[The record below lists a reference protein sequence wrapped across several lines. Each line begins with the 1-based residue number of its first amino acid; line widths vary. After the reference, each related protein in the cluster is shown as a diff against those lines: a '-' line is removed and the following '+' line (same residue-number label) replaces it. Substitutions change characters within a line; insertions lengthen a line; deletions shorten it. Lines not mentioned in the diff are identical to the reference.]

1 MPELDKIIE
10 KADKRL
16 AGLGLLGFTGTTSS
30 AGALDRWPWTCVA
43 DGAAI
48 TTGNMIAAMA
58 DTLIARSFQMEGMC
72 NYPSAVTTSRGFA
85 FRDLVASNAPAA
97 VSWGEATVVFAIFM
111 AAQVADGLLT
121 YWGVTTL
128 GIHVEGNDLLA
139 TTMYWIGPGR
149 ALVSAKL
156 LACVCGYILYRT
168 ASHRPL
174 AIMAGLYIGVAVTP
188 WLLVWGGVMFG
199 Y

>member
-1 MPELDKIIE
+1 MP
-10 KADKRL
+10 
-16 AGLGLLGFTGTTSS
+16 GSS
-30 AGALDRWPWTCVA
+30 T
-43 DGAAI
+43 
-48 TTGNMIAAMA
+48 
-58 DTLIARSFQMEGMC
+58 ARSFQLEGMC
-72 NYPSAVTTSRGFA
+72 NYLPRVTPSHSLAMKRPSKATAATSWR
-85 FRDLVASNAPAA
+85 
-97 VSWGEATVVFAIFM
+97 EATIVFVIFTV
-111 AAQVADGLLT
+111 AQVLDGVLT

-139 TTMYWIGPGR
+139 ATMHAIGPMR

-174 AIMAGLYIGVAVTP
+174 AVMAGLYIGVAITP
-188 WLLVWGGVMFG
+188 WLLVLSGLLLES

>member
-1 MPELDKIIE
+1 M
-10 KADKRL
+10 
-16 AGLGLLGFTGTTSS
+16 
-30 AGALDRWPWTCVA
+30 
-43 DGAAI
+43 
-48 TTGNMIAAMA
+48 
-58 DTLIARSFQMEGMC
+58 
-72 NYPSAVTTSRGFA
+72 
-85 FRDLVASNAPAA
+85 APAA
-97 VSWGEATVVFAIFM
+97 VSWSEATLVFAIFM

-139 TTMYWIGPGR
+139 TTMYAIGPGR
-149 ALVSAKL
+149 ALISAKL

-188 WLLVWGGVMFG
+188 WLLVFGGVMFG

>member
-1 MPELDKIIE
+1 
-10 KADKRL
+10 
-16 AGLGLLGFTGTTSS
+16 
-30 AGALDRWPWTCVA
+30 
-43 DGAAI
+43 
-48 TTGNMIAAMA
+48 
-58 DTLIARSFQMEGMC
+58 MEGMC
-72 NYPSAVTTSRGFA
+72 NYPSAVTTLRSFA
-85 FRDLVASNAPAA
+85 FRNLAKTDTRAV
-97 VSWGEATVVFAIFM
+97 VSWSEATLVFAIFM

-139 TTMYWIGPGR
+139 TTMYAIGPGR
-149 ALVSAKL
+149 ALLSAKL

-168 ASHRPL
+168 ASYRPL

-188 WLLVWGGVMFG
+188 WLLVFGGVMLG

>member
-1 MPELDKIIE
+1 
-10 KADKRL
+10 
-16 AGLGLLGFTGTTSS
+16 
-30 AGALDRWPWTCVA
+30 
-43 DGAAI
+43 
-48 TTGNMIAAMA
+48 
-58 DTLIARSFQMEGMC
+58 MEGMC

-85 FRDLVASNAPAA
+85 FRTLVTGNARTA

-139 TTMYWIGPGR
+139 TTMYAIGPGR

-188 WLLVWGGVMFG
+188 WLLVFGGVMFG